1 MNSIVITGDVGK
13 VKEVNTREYGRCY
26 EFFVSAVRLS
36 GIVDTLKCLAPARIF
51 HDDPEGKH
59 LTLYGEIRTRNEYEG
74 EHRKLLLY
82 VNVSSAAECEE
93 KRKYENTVTLRGF
106 ICSKVNTHLTSSVGA
121 VSNSLV
127 ACNSNKNSYYIPVVF
142 FKGASRVVRNAK
154 KGTEI
159 SVTGMLT
166 SRHYKKHDENGDVIT
181 EADTYEIVTS
191 IVFLEKWREKNA
203 DQASEIK

>member
-1 MNSIVITGDVGK
+1 MNSIVITGDVGE
-13 VKEVNTREYGRCY
+13 VKEVNTREDGRCY
-26 EFFVSAVRLS
+26 EFLVSAVRLS
-36 GIVDTLKCLAPARIF
+36 GKVDTLKCLAPARIF
-51 HDDPEGKH
+51 YDDPQGKH

-74 EHRKLLLY
+74 ERRKLLLY
-82 VNVSSAAECEE
+82 VKVTSAAECEE

-127 ACNSNKNSYYIPVVF
+127 ACNSNKNSF

-191 IVFLEKWREKNA
+191 IVFLEKWREKNE

>member
-1 MNSIVITGDVGK
+1 MNSIVITGDVGE

-36 GIVDTLKCLAPARIF
+36 GTVDTLKCLAPARIF
-51 HDDPEGKH
+51 HDNPEGKH

-74 EHRKLLLY
+74 ERRKLLLY

-127 ACNSNKNSYYIPVVF
+127 ACNSNKNTYYIPVVF
-142 FKGASRVVRNAK
+142 FKGGSRVVRNAK

>member
-1 MNSIVITGDVGK
+1 MQ
-13 VKEVNTREYGRCY
+13 C
-26 EFFVSAVRLS
+26 
-36 GIVDTLKCLAPARIF
+36 
-51 HDDPEGKH
+51 
-59 LTLYGEIRTRNEYEG
+59 
-74 EHRKLLLY
+74 
-82 VNVSSAAECEE
+82 
-93 KRKYENTVTLRGF
+93 
-106 ICSKVNTHLTSSVGA
+106 
-121 VSNSLV
+121 
-127 ACNSNKNSYYIPVVF
+127 
-142 FKGASRVVRNAK
+142 K

>member
-51 HDDPEGKH
+51 HDNPEGKH

-82 VNVSSAAECEE
+82 VNVSSAVECEE

-106 ICSKVNTHLTSSVGA
+106 ICSKVNTHLTSSVGS

-142 FKGASRVVRNAK
+142 LKEHRELFAMQK
-154 KGTEI
+154 KAQKFPLLECWQADITKNTTKT
-159 SVTGMLT
+159 VMLLRKLT
-166 SRHYKKHDENGDVIT
+166 HTKS
-181 EADTYEIVTS
+181 
-191 IVFLEKWREKNA
+191 
-203 DQASEIK
+203 